1 MYQFSEVD
9 PETKQAFKVDLLWK
23 WLPAFSYQLFLQQTP
38 SYMFDWALRPSLALF
53 QYSLVCDTIVKIL
66 ISVLSK

>member
-38 SYMFDWALRPSLALF
+38 SYMFD
-53 QYSLVCDTIVKIL
+53 
-66 ISVLSK
+66 